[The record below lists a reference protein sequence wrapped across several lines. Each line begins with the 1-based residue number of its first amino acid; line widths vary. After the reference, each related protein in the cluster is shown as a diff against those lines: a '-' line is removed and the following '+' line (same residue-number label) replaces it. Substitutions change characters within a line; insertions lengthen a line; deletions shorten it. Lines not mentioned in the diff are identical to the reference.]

1 MLCRFNSLLPSIPIN
16 VSQIYRPITPTPQN
30 FSSISNEK
38 KSERIKC
45 VKCKSVNAA
54 KGCTSLK
61 GKLCVKCCNKRKH
74 YCGLVSHNKEKL
86 SRSGLKFDFSF
97 NSLVGDV

>member
-61 GKLCVKCCNKRKH
+61 GKLCVKCCNKENIIVDWFRITKKN
-74 YCGLVSHNKEKL
+74 CQDL
-86 SRSGLKFDFSF
+86 D
-97 NSLVGDV
+97 